1 MRRNRGLIVGEK
13 SDVTTSDATGIF
25 DTFDQYNA
33 RQQSNWPEVPTLD
46 SISPSTGSITEG
58 SAQTFTATTSG
69 VADGTTLYYTIVQ
82 VSGTVTAA
90 DWTSNSLT
98 GTFTVTSGTGTF
110 SLTAVQGD
118 GSESDSFKIDI
129 RIGSHSGDLLGSTG
143 TISITDTAGAASD
156 PYTTDYLPITSG
168 LTARLDAK
176 YWAAQNVNSY
186 ANRADIKSYIV
197 DTTTYPNGGQVT
209 DTGGGQG
216 HTQLSNGHP
225 YFWWANSTIGNTQQN
240 PILLVDAWSN
250 ATNATYGHVNGDCT
264 MFIAGESSGSA
275 VTTGFR
281 RFHRVQGSG
290 GSSLASQTWS
300 TSGQQ
305 YYSFTSY
312 QYGSSGT
319 SFTPLSHSAG
329 TSTGRYNY
337 ANQAYR
343 SAINTAGTRF
353 VFSLS
358 IDRTSNT
365 NIALRT
371 GSITPGTTIQRYATS
386 GGSGTIGNAPHSTGF
401 QSPNASWTPTTSD
414 SRFIV
419 ILNDNLYSSDLW
431 FKIGE
436 VAIYNK
442 YLSSTDHDTVMN
454 HLANKWSV

>member
-176 YWAAQNVNSY
+176 YWAAQCANSY
-186 ANRADIKSYIV
+186 ANRTDIRSYK
-197 DTTTYPNGGQVT
+197 
-209 DTGGGQG
+209 
-216 HTQLSNGHP
+216 
-225 YFWWANSTIGNTQQN
+225 
-240 PILLVDAWSN
+240 
-250 ATNATYGHVNGDCT
+250 C
-264 MFIAGESSGSA
+264 
-275 VTTGFR
+275 
-281 RFHRVQGSG
+281 
-290 GSSLASQTWS
+290 
-300 TSGQQ
+300 
-305 YYSFTSY
+305 
-312 QYGSSGT
+312 
-319 SFTPLSHSAG
+319 
-329 TSTGRYNY
+329 
-337 ANQAYR
+337 
-343 SAINTAGTRF
+343 
-353 VFSLS
+353 
-358 IDRTSNT
+358 
-365 NIALRT
+365 
-371 GSITPGTTIQRYATS
+371 
-386 GGSGTIGNAPHSTGF
+386 
-401 QSPNASWTPTTSD
+401 
-414 SRFIV
+414 
-419 ILNDNLYSSDLW
+419 
-431 FKIGE
+431 
-436 VAIYNK
+436 
-442 YLSSTDHDTVMN
+442 
-454 HLANKWSV
+454 

>member
-1 MRRNRGLIVGEK
+1 MRSNSGIIGPK
-13 SDVTTSDATGIF
+13 QYSFDTSASGIH

-33 RQQSNWPEVPTLD
+33 RQGSNWPATPELN
-46 SISPSTGSITEG
+46 SISPNTGSITEG
-58 SAQTFTATTSG
+58 TTETFTVTTSG
-69 VADGTTLYYTIVQ
+69 IVDGTTLYYTIVQ
-82 VSGTVTAA
+82 VSGTVNAA

-110 SLTAVQGD
+110 DLTAVQGD

-129 RIGSHSGDLLGSTG
+129 RTGSHSGVLLGSTG
-143 TISITDTAGAASD
+143 TISITDAAGATSD
-156 PYTTDYLPITSG
+156 PYCTDFLPITSG

-176 YWAAQNVNSY
+176 YWASQGANSY

-250 ATNATYGHVNGDCT
+250 ATDATYGHVNGDCT

-281 RFHRVQGSG
+281 RFHRVLGSG
-290 GSSLASQTWS
+290 GSSLASQTWNS
-300 TSGQQ
+300 SSQQ

-312 QYGSSGT
+312 QWGSST
-319 SFTPLSHSAG
+319 SFTPLAHSAG
-329 TSTGRYNY
+329 SSTGRYNY
-337 ANQAYR
+337 NSMAYR

-358 IDRTSNT
+358 TDRTSNYNMT
-365 NIALRT
+365 LRT
-371 GSITPGTTIQRYATS
+371 GSITPGTSIQRYATS
-386 GGSGTIGNAPHSTGF
+386 SGNGSIGNPPHSTGF
-401 QSPNASWTPTTSD
+401 QSPNASWTPTTSN

-436 VAIYNK
+436 VAIYNT
-442 YLSSTDHDTVMN
+442 YLSSADHDSVMN
-454 HLANKWSV
+454 HLATKWSV